1 MICPFPGLGVLPNF
15 VAYSLPVDVLIF
27 NNRQQCRF
35 EFVFTG
41 LHAEIE
47 YSLGPGT
54 IVFHHS
60 QLPADEDDELCEQL
74 IRHVIDYARDHHLR
88 IVATC
93 PGIRQYIRA
102 HASEFICV
110 GKVFQSV
117 P

>member
-1 MICPFPGLGVLPNF
+1 
-15 VAYSLPVDVLIF
+15 VDVLIF

-35 EFVFTG
+35 EFLSAG

-60 QLPADEDDELCEQL
+60 QLPSDESDELCELL
-74 IRHVIDYARDHHLR
+74 IRHVMEYARDNHLR

-102 HASEFICV
+102 HAGEFVCV
-110 GKVFQSV
+110 GKVFQPV
-117 P
+117 V

>member
-1 MICPFPGLGVLPNF
+1 
-15 VAYSLPVDVLIF
+15 VDVLIF
-27 NNRQQCRF
+27 NNTQQGRF
-35 EFVFTG
+35 EFMLAG

-60 QLPADEDDELCEQL
+60 QLPSQESDELCEVL
-74 IRHVIDYARDHHLR
+74 IRHVMEYARDNHLR

-102 HASEFICV
+102 HAGEFVCV
-110 GKVFQSV
+110 GRVFQSV
-117 P
+117 Q